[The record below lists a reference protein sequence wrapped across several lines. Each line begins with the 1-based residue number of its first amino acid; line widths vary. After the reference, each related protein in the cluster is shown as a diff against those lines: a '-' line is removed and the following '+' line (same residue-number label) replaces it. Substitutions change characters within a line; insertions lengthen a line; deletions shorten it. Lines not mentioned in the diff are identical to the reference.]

1 MTAHGRLGIGVIGM
15 GKAGPVIGSALR
27 AAGHS
32 IVGVAAQS
40 ADAIERAD
48 AVLPGAPVLPIETLV
63 ERSEV
68 VVLAVPDA
76 EIEGL
81 VAGLA
86 ELGAWRMG
94 QIVIHLAGP
103 YGSSILAP
111 AQAAGA
117 IGLAIHPVVRLTGWS
132 VDVQRL
138 VGAPFLVSAPAA
150 FLPIAQA
157 LVVEMG
163 GEPLVVEEDRRAALD
178 AALASGLAGVVAS
191 IARSLET
198 LSLAGVENP
207 SLLAARLFTEG
218 AELALDESERG
229 LSAPFSSGDAD
240 AVRAHIRALAR
251 IDAGP
256 GLVDPTA
263 GGKSAA
269 ARETSA
275 VAVYAARA
283 REAVALLAERG
294 RLSERDVDALRAALL
309 DS

>member
-1 MTAHGRLGIGVIGM
+1 MSAHGRLGVGVIGM

-27 AAGHS
+27 AAGHA

-40 ADAIERAD
+40 ADAIDRAD
-48 AVLPGAPVLPIETLV
+48 VVLPGVPVLPIETLV
-63 ERSEV
+63 ERSEL

-76 EIEGL
+76 EIAGL

-94 QIVIHLAGP
+94 QIVVHLAGP

-111 AQAAGA
+111 AQAGGA
-117 IGLAIHPVVRLTGWS
+117 IGLAIHPVVRLAGWS
-132 VDVQRL
+132 SDVQRL
-138 VGAPFLVSAPAA
+138 VGAPFLVSAPAP

-163 GEPLVVEEDRRAALD
+163 GEPLVVDEERRGAVD

-191 IARSLET
+191 IARSLEA
-198 LSLAGVENP
+198 LDLAGVEAP

-218 AELALDESERG
+218 AEIALDESERA
-229 LSAPFSSGDAD
+229 LAAPFSTGDAD
-240 AVRAHIRALAR
+240 AVRAHIRGLAGV
-251 IDAGP
+251 DADP
-256 GLVDPTA
+256 ALVDPTA
-263 GGKSAA
+263 DGTPAA
-269 ARETSA
+269 ARESSA
-275 VAVYAARA
+275 LAVYAARA
-283 REAVALLAERG
+283 REAVALLTERG
-294 RLSERDVDALRAALL
+294 RLSERDADALLAALL